1 MFAFRLFVVLLCCV
15 WLLLLRVFELGFGM
29 IVFVCGLALV
39 GVLLCVFVFPD
50 FDCVLLVVVLWFVF
64 VN

>member
-1 MFAFRLFVVLLCCV
+1 MFGCYCLECLNLVLGV
-15 WLLLLRVFELGFGM
+15 
-29 IVFVCGLALV
+29 IVFVCGLALI

-50 FDCVLLVVVLWFVF
+50 FDCVFFGVVLWFVF